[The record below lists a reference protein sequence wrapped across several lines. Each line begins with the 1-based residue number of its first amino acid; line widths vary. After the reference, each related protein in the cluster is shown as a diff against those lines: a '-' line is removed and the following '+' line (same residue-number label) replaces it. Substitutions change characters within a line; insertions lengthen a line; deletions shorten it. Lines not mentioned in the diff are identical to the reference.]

1 MMNESNRDKAV
12 QLFREVE
19 SLFINLKMKLDLE
32 PDNVDVQ
39 LDIPQQDGL
48 LFPVSLNLQNS
59 DALHLNV
66 GAFCQEWFPCSD
78 EVVSRQYFAA
88 VAGLLSGEN
97 RLVEYHRGKRI
108 VKVQLQRPAGEDWE
122 TIATWSRLHL
132 PVPLQAKTSVLQN
145 TRRHMPSR

>member
-1 MMNESNRDKAV
+1 MN
-12 QLFREVE
+12 
-19 SLFINLKMKLDLE
+19 LDLE

-48 LFPVSLNLQNS
+48 LFDVSLNLQNS
-59 DALHLNV
+59 DELHLNV

-78 EVVSRQYFAA
+78 EVVSRAYFAA

-108 VKVQLQRPAGEDWE
+108 VKVQLQRPVGEDWE

-132 PVPLQAKTSVLQN
+132 PVPLTTETQCTAEY
-145 TRRHMPSR
+145 RRSCSLKASYTIARVFGRPVVQIASS